1 MPLLISHDHLF
12 LFMQD
17 LIPAVQQVFP
27 ESEHRFCVWHLYQNF
42 QEHFK
47 GENLKNQ
54 LWACARSS
62 SVQHWNT
69 NMEVMKV
76 LDTDA
81 HAWLEKM
88 PPNTWVRAFFSTFPK
103 CDILL
108 NNSCEVFNKYILD
121 ARELPILS
129 MLERIKGQLMTRF
142 YNKQKEVNDNWT
154 GPVCPKIRK
163 KLLKN
168 SDYANLCY
176 VMPSGKGIFQVQCK
190 GADYNVDIC
199 NKTCDC
205 RRWDLT
211 GIPCNH
217 AVACLRHERIP
228 AEEVLPICYS
238 TKTFSKVYG
247 FNIMPC
253 ADKNS
258 WEKTNGPKV
267 LPPVYEKKVGR
278 PTKSRRKQLHEVQGK
293 DGPKMSR
300 HGVIITCSWC
310 KGQHHNRAGCSLRKL
325 GIKPNAHSNPNP
337 VVDKEILDDEPVITQ
352 VIV

>member
-1 MPLLISHDHLF
+1 
-12 LFMQD
+12 MQD

-27 ESEHRFCVWHLYQNF
+27 ESEHRFCVRHLYQNF

-76 LDTDA
+76 LDSDA

-176 VMPSGKGIFQVQCK
+176 VMPSGKGIF
-190 GADYNVDIC
+190 
-199 NKTCDC
+199 
-205 RRWDLT
+205 
-211 GIPCNH
+211 
-217 AVACLRHERIP
+217 
-228 AEEVLPICYS
+228 
-238 TKTFSKVYG
+238 
-247 FNIMPC
+247 
-253 ADKNS
+253 
-258 WEKTNGPKV
+258 
-267 LPPVYEKKVGR
+267 
-278 PTKSRRKQLHEVQGK
+278 
-293 DGPKMSR
+293 
-300 HGVIITCSWC
+300 
-310 KGQHHNRAGCSLRKL
+310 
-325 GIKPNAHSNPNP
+325 
-337 VVDKEILDDEPVITQ
+337 
-352 VIV
+352 